1 MVRVVK
7 PSSFSPA
14 AKQFLPAGLWL
25 SDCFPYYRL
34 ISAAA
39 CVQVCGDKRSW
50 KSTQEWCWK
59 LTTADKTVTL
69 IMQMLPD
76 VTQQHGLQKALIK
89 HNSWT
94 ITFRA
99 HQRCWYTFQKLWLS
113 SAPKQ
118 FEGQITNTFSR
129 PNLHKYQV
137 GTRNVFP
144 LGHVSF
150 SFVRWCYLLKP
161 KNTKCSLFE
170 CIFFYT
176 WFLSWCPIHYNRRL
190 VWTTEVCWSQM
201 CLGSMNSV
209 LVPDLIDVFLFL
221 ETVSRRYFARV
232 LDIIYIIYNIII
244 IIYIFLNKTL
254 LSVTWQQIWMN
265 QSGVSPHSAKWN
277 NWNMRGETWALHL
290 RNSVKHGLTFDQRP
304 LS

>member
-1 MVRVVK
+1 MCRKMLTKELWDEHGLYSVIVD
-7 PSSFSPA
+7 SPEDLESNVTDSL
-14 AKQFLPAGLWL
+14 KLFYCHRHNDTTWFELWNLLL
-25 SDCFPYYRL
+25 SPLLQSNFFQQACDCQTVSPYYRL

-69 IMQMLPD
+69 IMQVLPD
-76 VTQQHGLQKALIK
+76 VTQQHELQKALIK

-161 KNTKCSLFE
+161 KNTNCSLFE

-190 VWTTEVCWSQM
+190 VWTTEGCWSQM
-201 CLGSMNSV
+201 CLDSMNSILV
-209 LVPDLIDVFLFL
+209 LDLIDVFLFL
-221 ETVSRRYFARV
+221 ETVSRRHFYI
-232 LDIIYIIYNIII
+232 LYILYII
-244 IIYIFLNKTL
+244 
-254 LSVTWQQIWMN
+254 
-265 QSGVSPHSAKWN
+265 
-277 NWNMRGETWALHL
+277 
-290 RNSVKHGLTFDQRP
+290 
-304 LS
+304 